1 MLDIRF
7 IRENPE
13 LVRENI
19 RKKFQD
25 KKLPLVDEVLELDEK
40 LRAAKTEANELR
52 ANRNAL
58 SKKIGM
64 LMGQAK
70 KDPSKLEEAE
80 AVKAQVKADADRL
93 AQLEE
98 MEEKLSNMESA
109 NTTVA
114 IDSSADAGDGRD
126 VYFADAA
133 RLLMEKEKG
142 SIGML
147 QRYFKI
153 GFNRAARIMDQL
165 EEAGIVGPEEGTKPR
180 RVLMSPEQFEQY
192 EEEYL

>member
-80 AVKAQVKADADRL
+80 SVKAEVARAGRASRRAGKAR
-93 AQLEE
+93 
-98 MEEKLSNMESA
+98 
-109 NTTVA
+109 
-114 IDSSADAGDGRD
+114 
-126 VYFADAA
+126 
-133 RLLMEKEKG
+133 
-142 SIGML
+142 
-147 QRYFKI
+147 
-153 GFNRAARIMDQL
+153 
-165 EEAGIVGPEEGTKPR
+165 AGIRSRTHQAHDGHPEHHRPESVPIGPDD
-180 RVLMSPEQFEQY
+180 S
-192 EEEYL
+192 